1 MPNAVILGNLES
13 NLFFIFLIKFFH
25 NIFIYNDILA
35 IYNYV
40 VWRANK
46 MDKILYCR
54 KCLEDNKKQLTN
66 ARAYAE
72 SFMYPEKYRGVVFE
86 KEDNKIC
93 PNCKTEMTD
102 TGLDGIKEFDRITE
116 FGNYNADFL
125 LAMIDLKKSDIIQ
138 YTNQM
143 NAVNAKAEEESQKR
157 YDEYLAKQKAEEEKS
172 NTRHCPKCGSTNF
185 TPVRKKY
192 GLFMGFATNKVEL
205 VCNNCGYR
213 MKAEN

>member
-1 MPNAVILGNLES
+1 
-13 NLFFIFLIKFFH
+13 
-25 NIFIYNDILA
+25 
-35 IYNYV
+35 
-40 VWRANK
+40 

-157 YDEYLAKQKAEEEKS
+157 YDEYLAKQRAEKEKS

>member
-1 MPNAVILGNLES
+1 M
-13 NLFFIFLIKFFH
+13 
-25 NIFIYNDILA
+25 
-35 IYNYV
+35 
-40 VWRANK
+40 WRANK

-116 FGNYNADFL
+116 FGNYNVDFL

-157 YDEYLAKQKAEEEKS
+157 YDEYLAKQKAEEEEK
-172 NTRHCPKCGSTNF
+172 NTVRCPRCGSTQI
-185 TPVRKKY
+185 TTGQRGY
-192 GLFMGFATNKVEL
+192 SLFSGFLGSNKTVNR
-205 VCNNCGYR
+205 CAKCGYKWEPKR
-213 MKAEN
+213 

>member
-1 MPNAVILGNLES
+1 
-13 NLFFIFLIKFFH
+13 
-25 NIFIYNDILA
+25 
-35 IYNYV
+35 
-40 VWRANK
+40 

-192 GLFMGFATNKVEL
+192 GLFLGFATNKVEL